1 MPNPCRQRPI
11 PLLQSLNSMP
21 LILLRATL
29 QSRIVRTKIEAKRT
43 ALKAVKKGGKVLQT
57 IARFAGFGFSALLKL
72 LPPLDF
78 STIWDTVVNAYFTIK
93 YFDWNATDQAIQ
105 SQIDS
110 NNKAIVT
117 AAASALGTTLGWSV
131 MRLANLWIGR
141 FGGKSKAAAARSIKV
156 PVLSARVGLAL
167 AEEGN
172 EEIRAGVYQ
181 FLTTARQAMISNTL
195 LSAVLTARRNEW
207 FGMSSV
213 TTAMADGSIATKI
226 EEKIE
231 KLPEFWRQ
239 PAEEFIESFEEAI
252 IDAGYVVSFQI
263 DDHIAA
269 VKAAQSEQPVRTIE
283 VEFKDS
289 DEKLSFS
296 GPQELVKQAV
306 VNALATREVL
316 ADRDVGQVL
325 GYPIT
330 EQEWNPKLQLR
341 QLKITYSSRSKA
353 PWWVEPK
360 PRSSNYQTGNRDTDK
375 KETQKRAR
383 RADITIPDV
392 KPGLT
397 WQEIKNAAGT
407 YRRGNFLVSMML
419 ESGRDM
425 QIWAATPQEGR
436 ETLLRLAKLSQFDP
450 IEGTL
455 RAEEVLDLNP
465 ERKKPIEKMHPV
477 FFVLLW
483 RKQSV
488 EPGGKI
494 SWDGKT
500 YNETIQKI
508 DLWPAEAP
516 EDYKPAR

>member
-1 MPNPCRQRPI
+1 
-11 PLLQSLNSMP
+11 MP
-21 LILLRATL
+21 LILMRATL
-29 QSRIVRTKIEAKRT
+29 QSKIVKTKIDLQRNAAK
-43 ALKAVKKGGKVLQT
+43 AAQKGGKLIQSLS
-57 IARFAGFGFSALLKL
+57 RFAGFGFSSLLKL

-78 STIWDTVVNAYFTIK
+78 STIWDSVVNAYFTLK
-93 YFDWNATDQAIQ
+93 YFDWNATDQALQ
-105 SQIDS
+105 AQIDA

-131 MRLANLWIGR
+131 VRLANLWIGR

-181 FLTTARQAMISNTL
+181 FLTTARQAMISNTMIA
-195 LSAVLTARRNEW
+195 AVLTARRNEW
-207 FGMSSV
+207 FGMSSI
-213 TTAMADGSIATKI
+213 TTAMADGSINAKI
-226 EEKIE
+226 EEQIE

-239 PAEEFIESFEEAI
+239 PVEEFIESFEEAI

-269 VKAAQSEQPVRTIE
+269 VKAAQAEQPIRTIE

-289 DEKLSFS
+289 DEKLTFS
-296 GPQELVKQAV
+296 GPQELVKQSV
-306 VNALATREVL
+306 INALATREVL

-360 PRSSNYQTGNRDTDK
+360 KRSSNYQTGNSTTGK

-392 KPGLT
+392 RPGLT
-397 WQEIKNAAGT
+397 WQEIKTAAGT

-425 QIWAATPQEGR
+425 QIWAATPAEGR
-436 ETLLRLAKLSQFDP
+436 QTLLRLAKLSQFEP

-465 ERKKPIEKMHPV
+465 ARKKPIEKMHPV

-488 EPGGKI
+488 KPDGKI
-494 SWDGKT
+494 SWDGQA
-500 YNETIQKI
+500 YNEKIQKI

-516 EDYKPAR
+516 SEYEPAR

>member
-1 MPNPCRQRPI
+1 
-11 PLLQSLNSMP
+11 MP

-43 ALKAVKKGGKVLQT
+43 ALQAVKKGGKVIQS
-57 IARFAGFGFSALLKL
+57 IARFVGFGFSALLKL

-93 YFDWNATDQAIQ
+93 YFDWNATDAAIQ

-131 MRLANLWIGR
+131 MRLANLWVGR
-141 FGGKSKAAAARSIKV
+141 FGGKSKAAAARGIKV

-172 EEIRAGVYQ
+172 EEIRSSVYQ

-213 TTAMADGSIATKI
+213 TTAMADGSIANQI

-239 PAEEFIESFEEAI
+239 PAEELLESFEEAI
-252 IDAGYVVSFQI
+252 IDAGYVVSFQV
-263 DDHIAA
+263 DDHVAA
-269 VKAAQSEQPVRTIE
+269 AKAAQSEQPVRTIE

-289 DEKLSFS
+289 DEKLTFS

-360 PRSSNYQTGNRDTDK
+360 QRSSNYQTGNNTNAK

-397 WQEIKNAAGT
+397 WQEIKAAAGT
-407 YRRGNFLVSMML
+407 YQRGNFLVSMML

-436 ETLLRLAKLSQFDP
+436 QTLLRLAKLSQFDP